1 MPAEAIPRSAP
12 IEARSSTLRLAAGA
26 TWSVSS
32 SRVGATPNNTPI
44 LVRTPL
50 YMEVYTRK
58 RARTESGGFDNGDTS
73 GASAQTSPQDPQFWF
88 EDGNIILVTPH
99 VSFKVYR
106 GLLAEH
112 SAVFH
117 SMFDIAQGAQ
127 SAAEQV
133 NGCPV
138 VALDDSPDDLRELF
152 RLIFPLNASP
162 KYVYRHILL
171 LQHVR

>member
-12 IEARSSTLRLAAGA
+12 IETRLTILRLAAGA
-26 TWSVSS
+26 TCSAPS
-32 SRVGATPNNTPI
+32 SRVGVTPNNTPI

-50 YMEVYTRK
+50 YMEVHTRK
-58 RARTESGGFDNGDTS
+58 RARNDSVGSDNGDSS
-73 GASAQTSPQDPQFWF
+73 GASAQTSPQDSQFWF
-88 EDGNIILVTPH
+88 EDGNIILITPH

-152 RLIFPLNASP
+152 RLIFPLNTSP
-162 KYVYRHILL
+162 K
-171 LQHVR
+171 